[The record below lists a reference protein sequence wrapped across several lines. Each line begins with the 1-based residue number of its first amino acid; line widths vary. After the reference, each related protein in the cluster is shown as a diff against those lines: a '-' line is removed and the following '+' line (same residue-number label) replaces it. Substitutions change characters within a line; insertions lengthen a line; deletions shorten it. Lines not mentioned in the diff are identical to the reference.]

1 MTEVADLQD
10 NFRVDLRKE
19 LPPKKGERIIS
30 QEEALKAAALDAQAI
45 AITTRVT
52 QYSPAR
58 AVRISN
64 IINDQFEL
72 DHFRGKTILE
82 LGPGH
87 YSFSMVA
94 RHLGARTLC
103 VDRNPTL
110 LELGRYLGFE
120 VYDMDFYALTAETL
134 GRQVDGLWLKG
145 AFNACYHPSVDTVD
159 RFVEQLNELIDP
171 AGWGWSVTTNKPD
184 ERMIAQLGDEEKVR
198 RYQQAR
204 IEAQRAAFVRYGW
217 SATPI
222 LESDRR
228 RYSLK
233 HKGGLYYFTKN
244 LRV

>member
-1 MTEVADLQD
+1 MTEVVALQD

-19 LPPKKGERIIS
+19 LPPKRGVRIIS

-58 AVRISN
+58 GVRISN
-64 IINDQFEL
+64 IINDQFERY
-72 DHFRGKTILE
+72 HFRGKTILE

-94 RHLGARTLC
+94 RHLGARMLC

-145 AFNACYHPSVDTVD
+145 AFNACYHPCVATVD
-159 RFVEQLNELIDP
+159 RFVGQLNKLLAP

-184 ERMIAQLGDEEKVR
+184 ERMIAQLGDEVTG
-198 RYQQAR
+198 YQQAR

-222 LESDRR
+222 LEGDRR